1 MRTENL
7 KQLELQNRVEVIVN
21 STCANEESLTF
32 ETTPPFIGTLPPKE
46 EEMTDIQAYNE
57 NTPIKSPLTEPNN
70 LQPLEK
76 VGRNYVGTPDSVDH
90 VKDEGGSCEVK
101 KDLFEF
107 ISKKNSQIRSSEV
120 VRKLDYDYK
129 SNSRLPNSMKVTAEY
144 EDDEFVDD
152 YGFENLNAIHDSGIN
167 EEVEDEKKPVGS
179 DELYGLDVP
188 YEGESGF
195 LKKDPDVEQW
205 LQNDTGMHLAEDNDE
220 ENLEDL
226 EKQPSVLPEQ
236 ESHFKPEWQSY
247 SSGICSSNM
256 VDKKVAFNHEG
267 VENRPKLTM
276 TGRSKQNNTQMCL
289 QYRED
294 DFSWKPR
301 DSTVYDQRST
311 LGHKR
316 STTTDRYTTNR
327 KNTGL
332 DTEYSSNWESRNGY
346 VCENNAVDE
355 NTRGA
360 QNPTLDEAP
369 ILDIETVIRRAVR
382 EEEKK
387 ELVKKESPFL
397 DYLKTKEQ
405 TPNSVSKIDRAKDKN
420 SFFQSVLAC
429 EAIVEDDELPNLV
442 DSSTVDLVLHGKT
455 IGSCIAEGNSEKRNR
470 LKRKTPNRNQEKMST
485 PDKIRKV
492 EKNEEDQREQFQS
505 LLKSEDESIKTES
518 EGRDT
523 EDEGKSRSKL
533 PTLSSNDGSEKNLSS
548 SSKNEVMK
556 PVSRAMSKKKLF
568 GNLERSAA
576 SLPSFEEES
585 DDEQKGNNDASTE
598 SYKNLERSVG
608 KKTTK
613 VQSIEKV
620 STTVRASNDES
631 TESYEDLGRSVG
643 KKTTKVQS
651 IEKVSTTMS
660 ANNAESTESYE
671 DLEQI
676 VGKKTRKVQIMEKV
690 STTVDED
697 ASNGND
703 HVDKT
708 AGMHINSGS
717 SGNNDNDDM
726 LDIVDEA
733 INVVKKSTKK
743 TRTKK
748 KKAKLPILLNTDEV
762 LTGLKDTTESSSA
775 TLERSKV
782 ESLFASNSRCEEDE
796 IKNTEMNLGEVERT
810 ETREKHEMTAG
821 AEEIIEFSA
830 QTPDKQEIE
839 AESDTLKNRTE
850 KQEMNEIEVKR
861 QKVDFLKEKQENF
874 KDSDNKK
881 LQDRKGKL
889 QGSKEYKSPKH
900 QLKSP
905 NSGKKFGKKRK
916 DKMDELMNKD
926 WKESLTSFKKGKQKR
941 KEEKIED
948 QGKTLTIG
956 QAIKLAATSRKKPVE
971 DLNCSDSIPSGSSND
986 ELFKADLD
994 HEEESESEKP
1004 TRVLRKRK
1012 APVNVKKMTN
1022 SDDSSSES
1030 SAEDHEVKKSA
1041 RKKKNSEFRKICMS
1055 PVVKIAKMISEP
1067 SLSSSEESLQPV
1079 EEENSSQ
1086 KPERLP
1092 GQADELLQNQ
1102 KSQNYDQS
1110 LGGNS
1115 TSGTE
1120 DAVQKSPVKPL
1131 VISPGRLL
1139 RKRKSPRSDMST
1151 DRDEKTSEEPNLSQV
1166 KPSLK
1171 SPDAVQKS
1179 PVKPLLQS
1187 LGRLLRKRKSPR
1199 SDMSTDRDKTTSEEP
1214 DLTKVKPSL
1223 KSPAR
1228 SLKRRKPSQEN
1239 AGSRTQSISGA
1250 EKYEQ
1255 SARELSEESNREN
1268 IFRKCSFR
1276 SPGKTSRKRNS
1287 PRCSKISKSS
1297 SSTENCDRASG
1308 SFNEGTSLDAS
1319 TDDTLTT
1326 TSSGSLVKV
1335 DGPHDRRLSLRKK
1348 KQPVPIVIAD
1358 STTTSE
1364 EVTSL
1369 DRSADY
1375 TGAESSVHM
1384 STSKDSD
1391 PDAS

>member
-1 MRTENL
+1 MSTDSQDFEIDRTEMRTENSRRV
-7 KQLELQNRVEVIVN
+7 ELQNRVEVMVN
-21 STCANEESLTF
+21 SIYSNEKTLTSF
-32 ETTPPFIGTLPPKE
+32 ETTQPFIGTVPPKE
-46 EEMTDIQAYNE
+46 EATDIQAYNE
-57 NTPIKSPLTEPNN
+57 NTPIKSSLTEPNN

-76 VGRNYVGTPDSVDH
+76 VDRNYLGTPDSVNH

-101 KDLFEF
+101 KGLFEF
-107 ISKKNSQIRSSEV
+107 ISKKNRKVRSSEV
-120 VRKLDYDYK
+120 VRKLDYDYN
-129 SNSRLPNSMKVTAEY
+129 SNSRLPNNMKVTAEY
-144 EDDEFVDD
+144 EDDEFGDD
-152 YGFENLNAIHDSGIN
+152 YGFDSLNTIHDSGIK
-167 EEVEDEKKPVGS
+167 EEFEDEKKLVGS

-188 YEGESGF
+188 CEGESGF

-226 EKQPSVLPEQ
+226 EKQPSVLLEQ

-301 DSTVYDQRST
+301 DSTVYDKRST

-316 STTTDRYTTNR
+316 STSTDRYTTNR

-360 QNPTLDEAP
+360 QSPTLDEAP

-405 TPNSVSKIDRAKDKN
+405 TPNSVSKIDRTKDKN

-455 IGSCIAEGNSEKRNR
+455 TGSCIAEGNSEKRNR

-548 SSKNEVMK
+548 SSKIEVMK

-585 DDEQKGNNDASTE
+585 DNEQKGNNDESTE
-598 SYKNLERSVG
+598 SYEDLERSVG

-620 STTVRASNDES
+620 STTMRANNDES
-631 TESYEDLGRSVG
+631 TESYEDLEQGVG
-643 KKTTKVQS
+643 KKTRKVQ
-651 IEKVSTTMS
+651 IMEKVSTTMR
-660 ANNAESTESYE
+660 ANNDESTESYE
-671 DLEQI
+671 DLEQS
-676 VGKKTRKVQIMEKV
+676 VGKKTTKVQIMEKV

-703 HVDKT
+703 HVHKT
-708 AGMHINSGS
+708 AGMHNNSGS

-733 INVVKKSTKK
+733 INMVKKSTKK

-748 KKAKLPILLNTDEV
+748 KKEKLPILLNTDAE
-762 LTGLKDTTESSSA
+762 LTGQKDTAERSSA
-775 TLERSKV
+775 TLEETERSKV
-782 ESLFASNSRCEEDE
+782 ESLFVSNSRCEEKAIE
-796 IKNTEMNLGEVERT
+796 NTEISLDEVGRT
-810 ETREKHEMTAG
+810 GTREKHEIAAA
-821 AEEIIEFSA
+821 AEEVIESSV
-830 QTPDKQEIE
+830 QTIDKQESE
-839 AESDTLKNRTE
+839 VESDTLKNSTE
-850 KQEMNEIEVKR
+850 KQENTEMNETEVKR
-861 QKVDFLKEKQENF
+861 HDVDLLKERQEKF
-874 KDSDNKK
+874 KDSDNEKF
-881 LQDRKGKL
+881 QDRKGKL

-900 QLKSP
+900 QVKSP
-905 NSGKKFGKKRK
+905 SSGKKFGKKRK
-916 DKMDELMNKD
+916 GKMDELMEKD
-926 WKESLTSFKKGKQKR
+926 WKETLASFKKGKQKR
-941 KEEKIED
+941 RGQMED

-971 DLNCSDSIPSGSSND
+971 DLNSSDSIPSGSSSD
-986 ELFKADLD
+986 DLFKADLD

-1022 SDDSSSES
+1022 SEDSSSET
-1030 SAEDHEVKKSA
+1030 SAQDYEVKKST
-1041 RKKKNSEFRKICMS
+1041 RKQKNSEFRKICMS
-1055 PVVKIAKMISEP
+1055 PVVKLKKMMSEP
-1067 SLSSSEESLQPV
+1067 SLSSSEASLQPMK
-1079 EEENSSQ
+1079 EENGSQ
-1086 KPERLP
+1086 EPEQLP
-1092 GQADELLQNQ
+1092 SQADELLQNQ
-1102 KSQNYDQS
+1102 N
-1110 LGGNS
+1110 
-1115 TSGTE
+1115 
-1120 DAVQKSPVKPL
+1120 V
-1131 VISPGRLL
+1131 
-1139 RKRKSPRSDMST
+1139 
-1151 DRDEKTSEEPNLSQV
+1151 
-1166 KPSLK
+1166 
-1171 SPDAVQKS
+1171 
-1179 PVKPLLQS
+1179 
-1187 LGRLLRKRKSPR
+1187 
-1199 SDMSTDRDKTTSEEP
+1199 
-1214 DLTKVKPSL
+1214 
-1223 KSPAR
+1223 
-1228 SLKRRKPSQEN
+1228 
-1239 AGSRTQSISGA
+1239 
-1250 EKYEQ
+1250 
-1255 SARELSEESNREN
+1255 
-1268 IFRKCSFR
+1268 
-1276 SPGKTSRKRNS
+1276 
-1287 PRCSKISKSS
+1287 SK
-1297 SSTENCDRASG
+1297 
-1308 SFNEGTSLDAS
+1308 L
-1319 TDDTLTT
+1319 
-1326 TSSGSLVKV
+1326 
-1335 DGPHDRRLSLRKK
+1335 
-1348 KQPVPIVIAD
+1348 
-1358 STTTSE
+1358 
-1364 EVTSL
+1364 
-1369 DRSADY
+1369 
-1375 TGAESSVHM
+1375 
-1384 STSKDSD
+1384 
-1391 PDAS
+1391 

>member
-1 MRTENL
+1 MSTDSQDFEIDRTEMRTENSRRV
-7 KQLELQNRVEVIVN
+7 ELQNRVEVIVN
-21 STCANEESLTF
+21 SIYSNEKTPTSF
-32 ETTPPFIGTLPPKE
+32 ETTQPFIGTVPPKE
-46 EEMTDIQAYNE
+46 EATDIQAYNE
-57 NTPIKSPLTEPNN
+57 NTPIKSSLTEPNN

-76 VGRNYVGTPDSVDH
+76 VDRNYLGTPDSVNH
-90 VKDEGGSCEVK
+90 VKEEGGSCEVK
-101 KDLFEF
+101 KGLFEF
-107 ISKKNSQIRSSEV
+107 ISKKNPKVRSSEV
-120 VRKLDYDYK
+120 VRKLDYDYN
-129 SNSRLPNSMKVTAEY
+129 SNSRLPNNMKVTAED
-144 EDDEFVDD
+144 EDDEFGDD
-152 YGFENLNAIHDSGIN
+152 YGFDSLNTIHDSGIK
-167 EEVEDEKKPVGS
+167 EEFEDEKKLVGS
-179 DELYGLDVP
+179 DELYALDVP
-188 YEGESGF
+188 CEGESGF

-226 EKQPSVLPEQ
+226 EKQPSVLLEQ
-236 ESHFKPEWQSY
+236 VSHFKPEWQSY

-256 VDKKVAFNHEG
+256 VDKKIAFNHEG

-301 DSTVYDQRST
+301 DSTVYDKRST

-332 DTEYSSNWESRNGY
+332 DTEYSNNWESRNGY

-360 QNPTLDEAP
+360 QSPTLDEAP

-405 TPNSVSKIDRAKDKN
+405 TPNSVSKIDRTKDKN

-455 IGSCIAEGNSEKRNR
+455 TGSCIAEGNSEKRNR

-548 SSKNEVMK
+548 SSKIEVMK

-585 DDEQKGNNDASTE
+585 DDEQKGNNEASTE
-598 SYKNLERSVG
+598 SYEDLERSVGKKTTKVQSIEKVSTTVRASNDESRESYEDLGRSVG

-651 IEKVSTTMS
+651 IEKVSTTLR
-660 ANNAESTESYE
+660 ANNDESTESYE
-671 DLEQI
+671 DLEQS

-708 AGMHINSGS
+708 AGMHNNNGS

-821 AEEIIEFSA
+821 TEEIIEFSA
-830 QTPDKQEIE
+830 PTPDKQEIE

-861 QKVDFLKEKQENF
+861 QKVDFLKERQENF
-874 KDSDNKK
+874 KDSDNEK

-916 DKMDELMNKD
+916 DKN
-926 WKESLTSFKKGKQKR
+926 G
-941 KEEKIED
+941 
-948 QGKTLTIG
+948 
-956 QAIKLAATSRKKPVE
+956 
-971 DLNCSDSIPSGSSND
+971 
-986 ELFKADLD
+986 
-994 HEEESESEKP
+994 
-1004 TRVLRKRK
+1004 
-1012 APVNVKKMTN
+1012 
-1022 SDDSSSES
+1022 
-1030 SAEDHEVKKSA
+1030 
-1041 RKKKNSEFRKICMS
+1041 
-1055 PVVKIAKMISEP
+1055 
-1067 SLSSSEESLQPV
+1067 
-1079 EEENSSQ
+1079 
-1086 KPERLP
+1086 
-1092 GQADELLQNQ
+1092 
-1102 KSQNYDQS
+1102 
-1110 LGGNS
+1110 
-1115 TSGTE
+1115 
-1120 DAVQKSPVKPL
+1120 
-1131 VISPGRLL
+1131 
-1139 RKRKSPRSDMST
+1139 
-1151 DRDEKTSEEPNLSQV
+1151 
-1166 KPSLK
+1166 
-1171 SPDAVQKS
+1171 
-1179 PVKPLLQS
+1179 
-1187 LGRLLRKRKSPR
+1187 
-1199 SDMSTDRDKTTSEEP
+1199 
-1214 DLTKVKPSL
+1214 
-1223 KSPAR
+1223 
-1228 SLKRRKPSQEN
+1228 
-1239 AGSRTQSISGA
+1239 
-1250 EKYEQ
+1250 
-1255 SARELSEESNREN
+1255 
-1268 IFRKCSFR
+1268 
-1276 SPGKTSRKRNS
+1276 
-1287 PRCSKISKSS
+1287 
-1297 SSTENCDRASG
+1297 
-1308 SFNEGTSLDAS
+1308 
-1319 TDDTLTT
+1319 
-1326 TSSGSLVKV
+1326 
-1335 DGPHDRRLSLRKK
+1335 
-1348 KQPVPIVIAD
+1348 
-1358 STTTSE
+1358 
-1364 EVTSL
+1364 
-1369 DRSADY
+1369 
-1375 TGAESSVHM
+1375 
-1384 STSKDSD
+1384 
-1391 PDAS
+1391 